1 MGKSQKSYASI
12 KGKLMAA
19 VAMLLVA
26 SFMVV
31 SSTYAWFTL
40 STAPEV
46 TGIKTKIGANGSLEM
61 ALLYYNHETD
71 GKINDGKLEDFTKTL
86 NDVLKGVTSGVGD
99 SSIVKGSFE
108 SNKTWG
114 NIVTLDLAEYG
125 LDKVTLIPAALNG
138 AKVGDG
144 QYTLNTTTPLY
155 TPTYGSDG
163 RVEALTANTLAR
175 LYNEG
180 SYVAEGYGV
189 RVLGTASGMA
199 AHEMGYNNARSTIN
213 SSFDKAVSYSV
224 AALSEAAKTLG
235 QLAVDKALKNTGATY
250 DIRGLATMIDNLK
263 TANSALATAMKGYLD
278 AQLANQAPS
287 KATDGLTAGQFY
299 AAASAALNKLDEAA
313 IVAAAY
319 EGYNNTVTEGGK
331 TVSIS
336 IGGAA
341 DLKLIAEQYG
351 RIKAQIEAAETAYK
365 AITKP
370 SEAPSDAANAVV
382 NAIVSIDDMLVEGK
396 TAAEWLALEDGVT
409 QLANAFFAN
418 GKLNL
423 SIVKGTSDYGDSI
436 FAKFAIAAGKNLS
449 TSTTIAINYNGMAL
463 NANASM
469 KTDIAKTNMYTLT
482 IPEKP
487 AASEDEVKQ
496 LSDFFGYGIDLAFRT
511 NAANSN
517 LCLQTV
523 PAGRIYSDGAEA
535 TMGHG
540 SNMTFNVDYRA
551 WGLEVGNAAGQ
562 YATEEA
568 AYAKAA
574 EKVANLATAIRIV
587 FSTPG
592 TTAGADNVVSF
603 AMIQLPKV
611 EGSEEIDWSSCYN
624 ANSKTL
630 TLPIVLCNATVTEA
644 TYVTEKGT
652 PKTETTEE
660 TPDKTAPAGLAF
672 SNMTAKPET
681 EKGGAQ
687 VLMPLT
693 QNAATALSV
702 TVYLDGHVVN
712 NSMVASEGTI
722 SMGGSLNLQFSSD
735 ADLSAMSYT
744 PLQGGGSSS
753 TETEAS
759 N

>member
-351 RIKAQIEAAETAYK
+351 RIKAQIEAADTAYK
-365 AITKP
+365 AIGEASK
-370 SEAPSDAANAVV
+370 APSDAANAVV

-469 KTDIAKTNMYTLT
+469 KTDIAKANMYTLT

-551 WGLEVGNAAGQ
+551 WGLEVGNAAGK

-574 EKVANLATAIRIV
+574 EYVANLATAIRIV

-592 TTAGADNVVSF
+592 EEDADNVVSF

-611 EGSEEIDWSSCYN
+611 KGSEEIDWSSCYN

-630 TLPIVLCNATVTEA
+630 TLPIVLCDAKVEEVQVNVTDENPN
-644 TYVTEKGT
+644 GT
-652 PKTETTEE
+652 
-660 TPDKTAPAGLAF
+660 PAGLAF